1 LSAKD
6 RLTIGVVCTR
16 GIGAERGG
24 RVRNEDNYLL
34 CRNNEARYRN
44 GDIEA
49 VETVKSYGTLAV
61 VADGMGG
68 HEDGDLASSAAVRA
82 MARIFRR
89 GLPENPEPALHKFV
103 LDAHKRLHAKVREL
117 GPVRMGTTLTSCW
130 ILQGKA
136 VWCHVGDSRLYL
148 YRKEEIRQVTRDHT
162 RAEFAQRDGRP
173 VDSDGPFLAQNFVYG
188 SRGFGDDANIRVDV
202 GADTG
207 VLQLKKGDRL
217 VLCTDGLSGVVEE
230 HRIASALQETPEPQ
244 ACATSLMER
253 ALASGTDDNVTVMVI
268 RIDQP
273 GSGPSLETEVEVSGD
288 DEDTLVPLDTD

>member
-1 LSAKD
+1 MSAKD

-49 VETVKSYGTLAV
+49 VETVEAFGTLAV

-89 GLPENPEPALHKFV
+89 GPPTDPEPALHKFV
-103 LDAHKRLHAKVREL
+103 LDAHRRLHAKVREL

-130 ILQGKA
+130 ILGGRA
-136 VWCHVGDSRLYL
+136 AWCHVGDSRLYL
-148 YRKEEIRQVTRDHT
+148 YRQGEIRQLSRDHT

-173 VDSDGPFLAQNFVYG
+173 VDSDGAFLAQNFVYG
-188 SRGFGDDANIRVDV
+188 SRGFGDDASIRVDQ

-207 VLQLKKGDRL
+207 SLQLQEGDRL

-244 ACATSLMER
+244 ACATS
-253 ALASGTDDNVTVMVI
+253 T
-268 RIDQP
+268 
-273 GSGPSLETEVEVSGD
+273 
-288 DEDTLVPLDTD
+288 